1 MVTKLTSKAPVA
13 RLRSAISSGAVAIM
27 GDAPSASVAFADCVV
42 TTLFVICAWGW
53 CQPPRNDEHADRVT
67 WCTSGECSRT
77 DCRMAPTAVLMLST
91 VYGAAGDG
99 PCEKV
104 RSGEA

>member
-1 MVTKLTSKAPVA
+1 MFAFRPAIAARQHFTARVRSGRVQGRYAPAASMPSRFWMVPKLTSKAPVA

-53 CQPPRNDEHADRVT
+53 CQPPRNGEHADRVT
-67 WCTSGECSRT
+67 
-77 DCRMAPTAVLMLST
+77 
-91 VYGAAGDG
+91 
-99 PCEKV
+99 
-104 RSGEA
+104 